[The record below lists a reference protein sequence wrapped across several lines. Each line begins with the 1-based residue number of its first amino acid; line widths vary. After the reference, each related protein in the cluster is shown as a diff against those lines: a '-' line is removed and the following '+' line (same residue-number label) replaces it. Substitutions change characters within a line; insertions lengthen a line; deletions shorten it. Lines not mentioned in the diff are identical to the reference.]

1 MFELAMKINNSLLGE
16 KFALDDDG
24 FHPRIQIQ
32 LDQSIKNATEISRFV
47 GAGRK
52 TSDNETKTDTP
63 MITSLLQSMIMIM
76 NTQADLVMILSFL
89 ERDDVLCLQLWA
101 TTLMEWLI

>member
-1 MFELAMKINNSLLGE
+1 MTLNNFLLGE
-16 KFALDDDG
+16 KFEYEEGG

-47 GAGRK
+47 GVVRK
-52 TSDNETKTDTP
+52 TSDNETKIDTP

-76 NTQADLVMILSFL
+76 TTQADLVMILSFL
-89 ERDDVLCLQLWA
+89 ERDDVLCQQLWA

>member
-1 MFELAMKINNSLLGE
+1 MKVNNSLLGE
-16 KFALDDDG
+16 KFALDDGG

-32 LDQSIKNATEISRFV
+32 LDQSIKNAIEISRFV
-47 GAGRK
+47 GVVRK

-76 NTQADLVMILSFL
+76 TTQADLVMILSFL
-89 ERDDVLCLQLWA
+89 ERDDVLCQQLWD